1 MTMEKL
7 GVNELT
13 LSQKCML
20 LIPFYSFFFFFP
32 SFLSYFVYFI
42 WNLKV
47 FQDEETSS
55 VTNPVKRPL
64 IEEIKKATHRKCIF
78 FLYDIFYDIK
88 WMY

>member
-1 MTMEKL
+1 MY
-7 GVNELT
+7 VVD
-13 LSQKCML
+13 SL
-20 LIPFYSFFFFFP
+20 LFFFFFFSFV
-32 SFLSYFVYFI
+32 SFLFCVFYLE
-42 WNLKV
+42 NLKV